1 MWGVGAAVRRT
12 NLVIA
17 AASATVGV
25 LALAITLAAGE
36 VFALG
41 TALGVVLLVNA
52 LVRYRLA
59 QRR

>member
-1 MWGVGAAVRRT
+1 M
-12 NLVIA
+12 IA

-36 VFALG
+36 LFALG

-52 LVRYRLA
+52 FVRYRLA